1 LKTNLYDGR
10 GKTPGLRDRKRI
22 EAGGDRRSCEMAV
35 WVEPGSRAMLKIK
48 RSILKKLTIRL
59 VGGFD

>member
-1 LKTNLYDGR
+1 
-10 GKTPGLRDRKRI
+10 
-22 EAGGDRRSCEMAV
+22 MAV